1 MTDIQASFEKHKEHL
16 LSLRG
21 CTAVAIALKI
31 SGGKTSKT
39 PAIVVFVA
47 QKRRDVP
54 SDQCVPVTLD
64 GVPTDV
70 VERKFGVVL
79 TATDPFARHQ
89 RLFSGIS
96 VTPRCAAEVWGTI
109 GCIIQTNGNGAN
121 IAAGNYL
128 LTNQHVLKWADPTY
142 SNFESTRIIQPG
154 NADSPAPAN
163 YDCGDF
169 VAGIRDASNDCAIA
183 TIDPMRGWRNEV
195 PNHPRHRG
203 RRDLQGVAV
212 AQLRDEVYK
221 FGASTLSTRGR
232 VRATH
237 FHSDNG
243 LIRNALYIEHEEHK
257 PWVAEGDSGSVAI
270 LYEGDLVVGLNF
282 AGDDKTALPDGG
294 YRAGF
299 AYDIQEQMNNFGNNV
314 MLAPNP

>member
-1 MTDIQASFEKHKEHL
+1 MTDIQKVFEKHKEHL
-16 LSLRG
+16 LSLQG
-21 CTAVAIALKI
+21 CTAVAIALKK
-31 SGGKTSKT
+31 SGSQKSKT

-47 QKRRDVP
+47 QKRRDLPADQRVP
-54 SDQCVPVTLD
+54 ATLD
-64 GVPTDV
+64 GIPTDV
-70 VERKFGVVL
+70 VERKFGIAL
-79 TATDPFARHQ
+79 TATDPFARHP

-96 VTPRCAAEVWGTI
+96 VTPRSAAEVWGTI

-121 IAAGNYL
+121 IAPGNYL
-128 LTNQHVLKWADPTY
+128 LTNQHVLKWADPTHPDFD
-142 SNFESTRIIQPG
+142 NARIIQPG
-154 NADSPAPAN
+154 NADSPAPIN

-183 TIDPMRGWRNEV
+183 TIDPIRGWRNEV
-195 PNHPRHRG
+195 PNHPRHPG

-212 AQLRDEVYK
+212 ARLEDEVYK
-221 FGASTLSTRGR
+221 FGASTLNTRGR
-232 VRATH
+232 IIATH
-237 FHSDNG
+237 FHSDNR

-270 LYEGDLVVGLNF
+270 LYERDLVVGLNF
-282 AGDDKTALPDGG
+282 AGDEKTALPDGG

-299 AYDIQEQMNNFGNNV
+299 AYDIQGQMNNFGNNV